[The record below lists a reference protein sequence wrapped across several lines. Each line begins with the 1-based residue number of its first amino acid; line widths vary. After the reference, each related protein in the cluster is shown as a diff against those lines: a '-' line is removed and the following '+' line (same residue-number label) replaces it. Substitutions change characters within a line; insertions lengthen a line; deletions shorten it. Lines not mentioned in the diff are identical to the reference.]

1 MGELH
6 IPLSWHIREDSP
18 FSCLPPRQ
26 EYRTVE
32 PNVNFSP
39 VSMPLGG
46 EPGWPQSTT
55 IHQDRSGLK
64 DQLIFTSRSTTEAL
78 LSTNLCI
85 REEACPTVRWVDRSA
100 PVIRTGNNQGCS
112 HRTPPCRKWSCHVL
126 FYSAEWSWLG
136 CRDRSSWPLYTER
149 HKDGHAKTQ
158 KTDRRKT
165 CVIWHEPGRVISF
178 GSNGFFTVFLLTKYN
193 FRAKMQDIINMTKK
207 WKELVFW
214 RTGSHKVLIK
224 LCCLVFL
231 SNNFSGIF
239 HKC

>member
-55 IHQDRSGLK
+55 THQDRSRLK
-64 DQLIFTSRSTTEAL
+64 DQLLFAWRSMTKAL

-149 HKDGHAKTQ
+149 HRDGHAKNT
-158 KTDRRKT
+158 KDRQEENLCYLAWTRES
-165 CVIWHEPGRVISF
+165 H
-178 GSNGFFTVFLLTKYN
+178 FFWLQWILHCFSLRKYN
-193 FRAKMQDIINMTKK
+193 FRDMINTTKK

-214 RTGSHKVLIK
+214 RTGSDKVLIK
-224 LCCLVFL
+224 LCSLVFL
-231 SNNFSGIF
+231 SNNFNGIF
-239 HKC
+239 HEC